1 MRKRVS
7 RILAVTLATAVTVT
21 AMPSEAEATFR
32 SFDSVPKAVSQA
44 ISQAASQ
51 KEIRYFPVTLYD
63 YDQETINQA
72 VYQEDKAENPNSR
85 VLRGIYFSNGAPGSS
100 YTTWNTWT
108 GLLTT
113 NNTIS
118 STQTSQKGYVYS
130 GLVGSDMQ
138 NGNIHFTV
146 PDGGIFDSGD
156 TKTKE
161 VYTNV
166 GLPFVYEN
174 GYYTFDASPDHLAG
188 DIDYAGEKTQCA
200 LLVAVELVAQTEGYA
215 NYDKF
220 YEALGMISNIIRN
233 ARTHVAA
240 RAEAFAE
247 EYQNDSV
254 IYTMGSGAAYGAA
267 YMESICIF
275 MEMQWLDSSSI
286 HTGEFFHGPFE
297 VTDANR
303 PFMIQISEGST
314 RELDERA
321 LTFLKTY
328 AKRIEVL
335 DAKELGL
342 STIDASVVDY
352 FNHALFN
359 NVYPIYNHALA
370 VKREHPL
377 TTRRYMW
384 KVEY

>member
-7 RILAVTLATAVTVT
+7 RILAVTLATVVTVT
-21 AMPSEAEATFR
+21 AMPSEAEAAFR

-100 YTTWNTWT
+100 YATWNTWT

-174 GYYTFDASPDHLAG
+174 RYYTFDASQDSAYFSGTAASETNLTWN
-188 DIDYAGEKTQCA
+188 DT
-200 LLVAVELVAQTEGYA
+200 AQTNKTDNRKG
-215 NYDKF
+215 F
-220 YEALGMISNIIRN
+220 YPFNSGTSVRTPDYHFGMIATIPFSMTADGKISSTSDEDIKFELCGYLLTENLFWIS
-233 ARTHVAA
+233 AA
-240 RAEAFAE
+240 
-247 EYQNDSV
+247 
-254 IYTMGSGAAYGAA
+254 
-267 YMESICIF
+267 
-275 MEMQWLDSSSI
+275 
-286 HTGEFFHGPFE
+286 
-297 VTDANR
+297 
-303 PFMIQISEGST
+303 
-314 RELDERA
+314 
-321 LTFLKTY
+321 
-328 AKRIEVL
+328 
-335 DAKELGL
+335 
-342 STIDASVVDY
+342 STIRSTERLILHRTKQKFPRPVPVRQAECLLKEEDQQPERSQKKCSGI
-352 FNHALFN
+352 L
-359 NVYPIYNHALA
+359 
-370 VKREHPL
+370 
-377 TTRRYMW
+377 
-384 KVEY
+384 KVRVFLILR